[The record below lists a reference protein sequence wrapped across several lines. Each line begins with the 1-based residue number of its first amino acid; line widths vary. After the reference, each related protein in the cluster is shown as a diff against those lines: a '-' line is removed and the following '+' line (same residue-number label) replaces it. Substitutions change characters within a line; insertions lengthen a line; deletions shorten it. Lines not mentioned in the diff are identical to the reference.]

1 MLHYCENVFH
11 VANNAYL
18 SELFRIIEGALRL
31 DGVKVR
37 NYAALLA
44 DKLAAGGDE
53 ASAQRLRKLLDERA
67 VQLHPTKLEQ
77 QAPPPVD
84 GESRFPL
91 LERVTVPDSVERH
104 LFTDAQ
110 RAFVE
115 DYLAVVG
122 SRVELEK
129 RRIKAGT
136 NLLLYGPPGSGKSH
150 LAMYIAWTLKL
161 PLYVARLD
169 GLISSFLGS
178 TAKNIRAVFEF
189 ASRMP
194 CVLLLDEF
202 DAIAKLRDD
211 QQELGELKRV
221 VNSFIQSLD
230 TLGNHVILI
239 AATNHEQL
247 LDPAVWRRFQYLMRI
262 DLPEREQR
270 EALWEMFS
278 GELKWGN
285 KELKALGDLSEGFSI
300 AAIELAANRLQQQ
313 EVTRQEKATLRGA
326 VEALS
331 SLARGEAAARTFVL
345 GNNLDDRQELVK
357 VLRKRDPAVYSL
369 SIIGEIAGV
378 SRATMSRQGERN
390 GKRVRKERKE

>member
-1 MLHYCENVFH
+1 VFH
-11 VANNAYL
+11 YYGNLLRVANNAYL

-44 DKLAAGGDE
+44 DKLAAAGDE
-53 ASAQRLRKLLDERA
+53 ASAQRLRKLLDERT
-67 VQLHPTKLEQ
+67 VQLHPTRLEQ

-104 LFTDAQ
+104 FFTDAQ

-150 LAMYIAWTLKL
+150 LAMHIAWRLKL
-161 PLYVARLD
+161 PIYVARLD

-178 TAKNIRAVFEF
+178 TAKNIRSVFEF

-270 EALWEMFS
+270 EALWKMFS
-278 GELKWGN
+278 GELKWSN
-285 KELKALGDLSEGFSI
+285 KELRALADLSEGFSI
-300 AAIELAANRLQQQ
+300 AAIEMAANRVQQQ
-313 EVTRQEKATLRGA
+313 VVTRQENPSLRSA
-326 VEALS
+326 VVALS
-331 SLARGEAAARTFVL
+331 SLARGETAAKTFVL
-345 GNNLDDRQELVK
+345 GSNLDDRRELIK
-357 VLRKRDPAVYSL
+357 VLRRRDPAVYSL

-378 SRATMSRQGERN
+378 SRATMSRQGEWN
-390 GKRVRKERKE
+390 GRRVRKE

>member
-1 MLHYCENVFH
+1 MLTMFH
-11 VANNAYL
+11 FCAILVRVANNAYL

-37 NYAALLA
+37 NYASLLA
-44 DKLAAGGDE
+44 DKLAADGDE
-53 ASAQRLRKLLDERA
+53 ASAQRLRKILDERA
-67 VQLHPTKLEQ
+67 VQLHPTRLEQ

-91 LERVTVPDSVERH
+91 LDKVTVPDSVEGH
-104 LFTDAQ
+104 FFTDAQ

-115 DYLAVVG
+115 DYLAVLG
-122 SRVELEK
+122 SRGELE
-129 RRIKAGT
+129 RRGIKAGT
-136 NLLLYGPPGSGKSH
+136 NLLLYGPPGAGKSH
-150 LAMYIAWTLKL
+150 LAMYISRRLGL

-270 EALWEMFS
+270 EALWKMFS
-278 GELKWGN
+278 GELGWGG
-285 KELKALGDLSEGFSI
+285 KELKALADLSEGFSI
-300 AAIELAANRLQQQ
+300 AAIELAANRVEQQL
-313 EVTRQEKATLRGA
+313 VTGHRKPSLRGA
-326 VEALS
+326 VVALS
-331 SLARGEAAARTFVL
+331 SLARGETAGKTFVL
-345 GNNLDDRQELVK
+345 GSNLDDPRELAK
-357 VLRKRDPAVYSL
+357 VLRQRNPQVYSL

-378 SRATMSRQGERN
+378 SKATMSRQSERN
-390 GKRVRKERKE
+390 GRRVRRE